1 MSRGLTVA
9 LVAAVKR
16 VMTEPGRAESFG
28 SWNQARI
35 SQLSGEAMSGEY
47 IALFRDL
54 LRERISPATMQSLPR

>member
-9 LVAAVKR
+9 LVGAVKS
-16 VMTEPGRAESFG
+16 VMTEPGLAESFG

-35 SQLSGEAMSGEY
+35 SQLAGEAMSGEY
-47 IALFRDL
+47 LALFRDL